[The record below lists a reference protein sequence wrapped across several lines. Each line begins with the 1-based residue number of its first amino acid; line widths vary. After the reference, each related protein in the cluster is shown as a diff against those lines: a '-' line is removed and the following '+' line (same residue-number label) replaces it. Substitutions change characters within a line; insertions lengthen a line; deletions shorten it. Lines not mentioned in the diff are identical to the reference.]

1 MAKGIFFRKKKM
13 SIIVKDKGGIKLYIK
28 GADCK
33 INKRLSKKSLKN
45 ENYELMSNGLLE
57 FSKRGLR
64 TLMVA

>member
-1 MAKGIFFRKKKM
+1 M